1 MTPWRRCI
9 IRLLLAVLFLLFAL
23 LLNDVAAEL
32 ELKSDHKFILDL
44 SHELEDELSES
55 ERVSEE
61 EDLEVFQQVPRQSE
75 SAIPSKWSS
84 VESVDEV
91 EGDLIVEDDPG
102 NESEFINS
110 ENYEDLYGGPE
121 YNELPHCQNDGPDEE
136 RPRPAVVVSTLD
148 GRVTSLDALTGA
160 VMWSR
165 QTGGKNNDMLSSS
178 MSKLE
183 VTSRG
188 EWVRLIPSL
197 DGGIY
202 RFDGD
207 GVEALPVTA
216 ETLLHSSFKFN
227 TDTVF
232 TGGKSTEVWG
242 MSANTGHL
250 LYVCN
255 TSGCNRQQTASKPI
269 HVLVVRRVTQ
279 IVRAI
284 DPQSGEERWN
294 FSVGQHEVNL
304 AGGGCEGMNRGEEEE
319 ELPALHFV
327 VPDGIIMGMDEEG
340 HLLWQQKL
348 ASPVVSAWRIQG
360 SEIQQIDLFS
370 TSSVPAL
377 CPESGQPYGENT
389 EYDQDGDQQQP
400 ALYVGVHQKQLYIQQ
415 SVNMRKRVNSAIRIY
430 ASDLPIPAETSFPR
444 VQWRPY
450 LATALSRTP
459 IVNYNR
465 RKHPLLLN
473 YDQKEENTAVAIAHQ
488 IDYPFDNG
496 YYLYGESDGQLNL
509 SRPLEAPAGMPEDED
524 ETLMDEVAAQILHI
538 CFHIGPETWV
548 KLVCGVACYALLHFL
563 LLRYILVSM
572 RRQVTQQTL
581 NLVTQMLNLII
592 QNNPHILG
600 LIHRMGVQLPQV
612 AAPPVPP
619 APAPAPTEIPI
630 LTSNPTVESALP
642 EKSEPQTPQFTSRY
656 ATDFEPMHCL
666 GRGGFGVVFQVRN
679 KLDENEYAVK
689 RITLP
694 AKESSAERVKREVRA
709 LAKLN
714 HTNIVRYYNSWLESP
729 PPGWQDESLTL
740 LQSGSE
746 ALSMSPFSHGAE
758 ETRDKCQEESFAHL
772 DAKEALSNSISDVVN
787 KLTPKPYESYSRVED
802 LEGRSVS
809 FSGYE
814 EDSEEESEE
823 EEESEGVQEST
834 DKSSSWWQNDSKT
847 GDIQDTQND
856 FAAEDSFEI
865 VFEKPKAKPSERNDG
880 CTSNKS
886 DSEDASMQIRNNAS
900 ELEDSLN
907 QSIVFEDSGC
917 DNENSLSVHS
927 TLFDDKSS
935 SQERSSQSK
944 GKESHKIHKKLQ
956 KRKRLQS
963 HPVGSDTKETS
974 ERPRTLSLRTS
985 MEKLTSH
992 PKEEAGVLRSRTFL
1006 YIQMELCQRESL
1018 KDWLLQNE
1026 IRNKKTI
1033 CDMFND
1039 IVKAVEYVHDN
1050 QLMHRD
1056 LKPSNIFFSLDG
1068 KIKIGDFGL
1077 VTTIAEDLRT
1087 PGVVQPGY
1095 MDRLPDS
1102 HHTHRVGTQLYMS
1115 PEQVMGQV
1123 YDYKVDIYSLG
1134 LIFFEMLVPFSTGME
1149 RLTVMTRVRDGTFPD
1164 GFIESY
1170 PDETEL
1176 LKLMLSA
1183 NPDMRPTTR
1192 GIRARNPLRP
1202 LQGISVDD
1210 IQPEDHFHLS
1220 RQRSLVHSQSSSYS
1234 IASSTSSGR

>member
-1 MTPWRRCI
+1 MNPWRRCI

-23 LLNDVAAEL
+23 LLNDVAAEV
-32 ELKSDHKFILDL
+32 ELRSDHKFILDL
-44 SHELEDELSES
+44 GHELEDELSEN
-55 ERVSEE
+55 ERVSED
-61 EDLEVFQQVPRQSE
+61 EDLEIFQQVPRQSE
-75 SAIPSKWSS
+75 NPVFPEWSS
-84 VESVDEV
+84 VEGDYDEV
-91 EGDLIVEDDPG
+91 EGDLIVEDDLG
-102 NESEFINS
+102 NESDFMNT

-160 VMWSR
+160 VMWSH
-165 QTGGKNNDMLSSS
+165 QTGGKNNNMLSSS

-232 TGGKSTEVWG
+232 TGGKSTEIWG

-255 TSGCNRQQTASKPI
+255 TAGCNRQQTASKPI

-304 AGGGCEGMNRGEEEE
+304 AGGGCEWMGRGEEEE
-319 ELPALHFV
+319 ELPSLHFV

-348 ASPVVSAWRIQG
+348 SSPVVNAWRIKG
-360 SEIQQIDLFS
+360 SDIQQIDLFS
-370 TSSVPAL
+370 TNSVPAL
-377 CPESGQPYGENT
+377 CPETGQPYEENT
-389 EYDQDGDQQQP
+389 EYDQDGEQQQP

-415 SVNMRKRVNSAIRIY
+415 SGNMRKRVNSAIRIY
-430 ASDLPIPAETSFPR
+430 SSDLPIPETSFPR

-473 YDQKEENTAVAIAHQ
+473 YDQKEENTAVAVAHQ

-496 YYLYGESDGQLNL
+496 YYLYGDSESQLNL
-509 SRPLEAPAGMPEDED
+509 SRPLEAPSGVPENED
-524 ETLMDEVAAQILHI
+524 ETLMDDVAAQILHI

-548 KLVCGVACYALLHFL
+548 KLVCGVACYAMLHFL

-572 RRQVTQQTL
+572 RRQVTRQTL

-592 QNNPHILG
+592 QNNPHILA
-600 LIHRMGVQLPQV
+600 LIHRMGVQLPQI

-619 APAPAPTEIPI
+619 MPPAPAPTEVPI
-630 LTSNPTVESALP
+630 LANNPAVDSALP
-642 EKSEPQTPQFTSRY
+642 EKSEPPTPQFTSRY
-656 ATDFEPMHCL
+656 TTDFEPMHCL

-746 ALSMSPFSHGAE
+746 PMSMSPFSHGPE
-758 ETRDKCQEESFAHL
+758 ETCDKCLEESFARR
-772 DAKEALSNSISDVVN
+772 DGEEAANNSFSDMLN
-787 KLTPKPYESYSRVED
+787 KLAPKPYESYSKVDQESKS
-802 LEGRSVS
+802 GSY
-809 FSGYE
+809 SGY
-814 EDSEEESEE
+814 EE
-823 EEESEGVQEST
+823 EEESDGLQEST
-834 DKSSSWWQNDSKT
+834 DQSSSWWQNDSKT
-847 GDIQDTQND
+847 GDVQDTQNN

-865 VFEKPKAKPSERNDG
+865 VFENSKANLSESKGDD
-880 CTSNKS
+880 CTSDKSFGS
-886 DSEDASMQIRNNAS
+886 DSKDASMQSKKNAS
-900 ELEDSLN
+900 ELEESIS
-907 QSIVFEDSGC
+907 QSIVFQDSGC

-927 TLFDDKSS
+927 NVFEDKSS
-935 SQERSSQSK
+935 SQENSTQS
-944 GKESHKIHKKLQ
+944 KESHIAHKKLS
-956 KRKRLQS
+956 KRKRVQS
-963 HPVGSDTKETS
+963 QPAGTDSRETN
-974 ERPRTLSLRTS
+974 ERPRTLSLQTS
-985 MEKLTSH
+985 VEKMSSQS
-992 PKEEAGVLRSRTFL
+992 KEEAVVHRSRTFL

-1018 KDWLLQNE
+1018 KDWLLQNQS
-1026 IRNKKTI
+1026 RNKKTI

-1039 IVKAVEYVHDN
+1039 IVQAVEYVHDN

-1095 MDRLPDS
+1095 MGRLPDS

-1149 RLTVMTRVRDGTFPD
+1149 RLTVMTRVREGKFPD
-1164 GFIESY
+1164 GFVDDY
-1170 PDETEL
+1170 PDEAEL
-1176 LKLMLSA
+1176 LKLMLST
-1183 NPDMRPTTR
+1183 NPDTRPTTR

-1234 IASSTSSGR
+1234 FTSSTSSGR